1 VCCKPDRPGDQQVN
15 DSAVAGNVSQ
25 IGSAHVVNIGSDPQ
39 RMPLPDPMAT
49 PARPGLNN
57 LPRRRARV
65 FVGRDEA
72 LARVEQALH
81 DGKGVITQGP
91 QAAVHGL
98 GGIGKSELALQYA
111 LRNTERYR
119 LIRWI
124 DADSPAQIQNGLVEL
139 TRAIVGYNSAA
150 HAPAEEAVEWAFAW
164 LAAHPGWLLIF
175 DNVEDARDI
184 EPVLNRLNDGAVL
197 ITTRRTSDWE
207 DLLCTPI
214 NLDVLAADA
223 AVRLL
228 AELIGDSRPVR
239 PGELAALAED
249 LGWLPLALTQAG
261 AYIAQTP
268 GMTVQRYRRLLRQA
282 PGRAHA
288 AAAVGHDQDRVVA
301 RVWEV
306 TLDRIAR
313 TNPLAPR
320 LLELLACYAPEFLPV
335 KVLYGLPDA
344 DDLDINEALAVLAS
358 YSMITLLG
366 EDTVSVHR
374 VVQSVTLARLTPD
387 QRAEVRRLAADLLDA
402 ALPEAADDSANWPT
416 YAQLLPHV
424 RVALP
429 PESLAMAKVVRY
441 LGASGDYSTA
451 IELQRLHHSA
461 LCKTYGSEHPFALAA
476 LAGLTYWIGESGE
489 LVAARDQFAA
499 LLPICERVLGPKHPD
514 TLFVRAGVAR
524 WTGEAGDP
532 AAARRLYAELLPLR
546 EQVSKPE
553 DPATLANRA
562 SFAFWTGRLG
572 DAATA
577 RDLYAQLLPLRER
590 VSGPEHPETLAVRS
604 NLARW
609 TGEAGDPF
617 SARDQY
623 AELLSIRQRVLGPE
637 HPYTL
642 AVRANLARWTG
653 EAGDKVAARD
663 RLAELIPVHERVWGP
678 KHPRTLGVRA
688 DLARWIGE
696 AGDKVA
702 ARDRLAELIPI
713 YEEVLGATHSDT
725 LAVRVA
731 FARWTGETGDA
742 AAARDQLAELIPV
755 HERVWGPKHPRT
767 LGVRADLA
775 HWTGVAGD
783 AAAARDQ
790 LTALIPLY
798 EEVLGATHSDTLAVL
813 ARLEEWE
820 KRAVRGVLKMVRTR
834 RRARS

>member
-1 VCCKPDRPGDQQVN
+1 MCCKPDRPGDQQVN

-461 LCKTYGSEHPFALAA
+461 LCKTYGSEHPFALA
-476 LAGLTYWIGESGE
+476 GLTYWIGESGE

-532 AAARRLYAELLPLR
+532 AAARRLYAE
-546 EQVSKPE
+546 
-553 DPATLANRA
+553 
-562 SFAFWTGRLG
+562 
-572 DAATA
+572 
-577 RDLYAQLLPLRER
+577 LLPLRER

-688 DLARWIGE
+688 DLA
-696 AGDKVA
+696 
-702 ARDRLAELIPI
+702 
-713 YEEVLGATHSDT
+713 
-725 LAVRVA
+725 
-731 FARWTGETGDA
+731 
-742 AAARDQLAELIPV
+742 
-755 HERVWGPKHPRT
+755 
-767 LGVRADLA
+767 